1 MGGFNKTNLQYKG
14 SMKNNEMRCADALVV
29 LLEKNGVKHVFG
41 HPGEQILPFYDALR
55 TSKVQHVLMRHEQ
68 GAAHAADGYARSSG
82 SMGVC
87 LATAGPGALNLTMGV
102 ATAYK
107 DSVPLLVIT
116 GDVPRKLRSK
126 NVFQD
131 INTCKVLEPITLQTF
146 DAKNPEEAI
155 NGLKTAFKI
164 FENGLTGPIH
174 LNLPKDVL
182 EEPVNLS
189 SVEEDLKEEVTGKFS
204 AMFPSEKAVSVCVA
218 DAFEILESSQRP
230 LILAGAGVI
239 WAGAVSSLRNFAE
252 KHGIPVATTYPARG
266 VLPEDHSLC
275 LGMMGTR
282 GTEASNFAGKN
293 CDTLLALGCRLS
305 ERTLHGIGK
314 GKVIHVNTD
323 DGVLK
328 GDLNIYGNVSEF
340 LEASSTLKIHDT
352 AEWILRIL
360 EHPKDY
366 SVQTDQNDVPLKPQ
380 RAVKEIMD
388 ASNDLNASGNL
399 IMVNDAGTHT
409 TWVTL
414 LKKVKEPGTLLFSG
428 GFGPM
433 GYGVPAAVGAAF
445 ANPDK
450 TVVVVVGDGGFQMT
464 LQELATI
471 SQHNLKVVICI
482 INNSSLG
489 IIKQWQKLYYEGLYE
504 VELENPDFLEIA
516 RAYRINFERVD
527 SPGEVFRAV
536 KRAFKEMP
544 YLIEVIVDAE
554 EGIPLPKVI
563 K

>member
-14 SMKNNEMRCADALVV
+14 SMKNNEMRCADALVA

-55 TSKVQHVLMRHEQ
+55 TSKVHHVLMRHEQ

-82 SMGVC
+82 TMGVC

-107 DSVPLLVIT
+107 DSVPLLVVT
-116 GDVPRKLRSK
+116 GDVPRKLRGK

-131 INTCKVLEPITLQTF
+131 INTCRVFEPITLQTF
-146 DAKNPEEAI
+146 HAKSPEEAI
-155 NGLKTAFKI
+155 NGLKTAFKM
-164 FENGLTGPIH
+164 FENGTTGPIH

-182 EEPVNLS
+182 EESVDES
-189 SVEEDLKEEVTGKFS
+189 SVEGDLKEAIMAKFS
-204 AMFPSEKAVSVCVA
+204 TSFPNEKPVSACIA
-218 DAFEILESSQRP
+218 DAFKILESSQRP

-239 WAGAVSSLRNFAE
+239 WAGAVSTLRNFTE

-266 VLPEDHSLC
+266 VLPEDHPLC
-275 LGMMGTR
+275 LGMLGTR
-282 GTEASNFAGKN
+282 GTDASNFAGKN
-293 CDTLLALGCRLS
+293 CDVILALGCRIS

-314 GKVIHVNTD
+314 AKVIHINTNAD
-323 DGVLK
+323 ALK
-328 GDLNIYGNVSEF
+328 GDLNINGNVSEF
-340 LEASSTLKIHDT
+340 LKASSDLKIHDT
-352 AEWILRIL
+352 GEWVSRIM

-366 SVQTDQNDVPLKPQ
+366 SVQTNQNNVPLKPQ
-380 RAVKEIMD
+380 RAIKEIMD
-388 ASNDLNASGNL
+388 GSNDLDISGNL

-489 IIKQWQKLYYEGLYE
+489 IIKQWQKLHYEGLYE

-516 RAYRINFERVD
+516 KAYRMDSERVD
-527 SPGEVFRAV
+527 SPGEVFEAV
-536 KRAFKEMP
+536 KRGFKEMP

-554 EGIPLPKVI
+554 EGIPLPEVI

>member
-1 MGGFNKTNLQYKG
+1 MV
-14 SMKNNEMRCADALVV
+14 MKNKAMRCADALVE
-29 LLEKNGVKHVFG
+29 LLEKNGVKFIFG

-55 TSKVQHVLMRHEQ
+55 TSKVRHVLMRHEQ

-107 DSVPLLVIT
+107 DSVPMLVIT
-116 GDVPRKLRSK
+116 GDVPRKLRGK

-131 INTCKVLEPITLQTF
+131 IDTCRVLEPLTLKTF
-146 DAKNPEEAI
+146 DAKNPEEAVK
-155 NGLKTAFKI
+155 GLKTAIKM

-182 EEPVNLS
+182 EESVNVSSFEELVNEDIKLS
-189 SVEEDLKEEVTGKFS
+189 IKLQN
-204 AMFPSEKAVSVCVA
+204 EKTMDKYISKAIKSI
-218 DAFEILESSQRP
+218 ENSQRP

-239 WAGAVSSLRNFAE
+239 WADAVSDLRNFAE
-252 KHGIPVATTYPARG
+252 KNKIPVATTYPGRG
-266 VLPEDHSLC
+266 ALPEDHLLC
-275 LGMMGTR
+275 LGMLGTR

-293 CDTLLALGCRLS
+293 CDVLLALGCRLS

-314 GKVIHVNTD
+314 TKIIHVNTD
-323 DGVLK
+323 DDVLR
-328 GDLNIYGNVSEF
+328 GDLKIHGNVSEF
-340 LEASSTLKIHDT
+340 LKAVHDFEIQDT
-352 AEWILRIL
+352 GEWISRIM
-360 EHPKDY
+360 EHSNEYDI
-366 SVQTDQNDVPLKPQ
+366 QTDQDDVPLKPQ
-380 RAVKEIMD
+380 RAIKEII
-388 ASNDLNASGNL
+388 NASEDA

-450 TVVVVVGDGGFQMT
+450 NVVVVVGDGGFQMT

-482 INNSSLG
+482 VNNSSLG
-489 IIKQWQKLYYEGLYE
+489 IIKQWQKLHYDGLYE

-516 RAYRINFERVD
+516 RAYRMDSERVD
-527 SPGEVFRAV
+527 SPGEAFNAV
-536 KRAFKEMP
+536 KRGFKEMP
-544 YLIEVIVDAE
+544 YLIEVIVDTE